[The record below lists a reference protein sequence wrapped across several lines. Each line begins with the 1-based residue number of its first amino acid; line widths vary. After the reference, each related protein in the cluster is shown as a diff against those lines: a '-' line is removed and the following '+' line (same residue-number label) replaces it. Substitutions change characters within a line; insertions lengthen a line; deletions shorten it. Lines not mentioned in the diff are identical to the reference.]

1 MTTLLIIT
9 HDEEE
14 KLTRNLP
21 LLLSQQGA
29 EDYEVVV
36 VDMNSED
43 NTIELLNTLEESH
56 RHLRHLSLP
65 TSARDIS
72 RERLA
77 LHLGMRAANTKNVL
91 ILRPGIQVPDEQ
103 WLANVE
109 KRWRTDGDIILIP
122 TKRVRSKGG
131 RDFFTAGHEA
141 WRKSLNLKQA
151 QKHNL
156 FRAASNVVGLNKE
169 KFLTYNSPARHLALK
184 TGTLDIFISH
194 TATIYNTIIITET
207 SLVPHE
213 EPINSSHLWAQMRL
227 FDVETRKHLTRKS
240 KWCFTYILHCITSIH
255 KGSIPYSIMDAY
267 DYLRWSLTRKKTF
280 IKKHY

>member
-1 MTTLLIIT
+1 MITLLIIT

-14 KLTRNLP
+14 KIIHNLP

-29 EDYEVVV
+29 DYEIVV

-43 NTIELLNTLEESH
+43 NTLELLNTLEENH
-56 RHLRHLSLP
+56 KHLRHLSLP

-77 LHLGMRAANTKNVL
+77 LHLGMRAANSKNVL
-91 ILRPGIQVPDEQ
+91 ILRPGTQVPDEQ

-109 KRWRTDGDIILIP
+109 KRWRTDGDIMLIP
-122 TKRVRSKGG
+122 TKRVRNQKG

-141 WRKSLNLKQA
+141 WHQALNFKQA
-151 QKHNL
+151 RKYNL
-156 FRAASNVVGLNKE
+156 FRAANNVVGLNKD
-169 KFLTYNSPARHLALK
+169 KFLTYNSPAHHLALK

-194 TATIYNTIIITET
+194 TATVYNTIIITET
-207 SLVPHE
+207 SLVPYE
-213 EPINSSHLWAQMRL
+213 EPIKSSHLWAQMRL
-227 FDVETRKHLTRKS
+227 FDVETRKHLTQKS
-240 KWCFTYILHCITSIH
+240 KWTLTYILHCITSIH